1 MTYSTYYKNTVRLG
15 LLCLILMTAGCS
27 NIKQTLYGWAM
38 DLELA
43 RAHLTR
49 KEVIV
54 DHHRFVYLESE
65 KKAGEPSVLLIHG
78 FAANKENWIRFAGH
92 FSKQYHVVAL
102 DLPGHGES
110 FKDLK
115 LNYDIDNQVA
125 YVHAFADKIG
135 LKTFHLAG
143 NSMGGEISA
152 LYAAT
157 YPNQVL
163 SATLIDPGG
172 IFDYPSDLSKALEK
186 GKNPLIVRKPGDMD
200 KLMNFA
206 LEKKP
211 FLPWPVESVMEQKS
225 IANAAIN
232 DKIFKDI
239 TTEPHKY
246 DFKKALTEIKAPTL
260 IMWGRQ
266 DRAIAV
272 ANADVFQ
279 RLIPNS
285 KKVIFDGVGHAAM
298 IEIPE
303 KSAQVFVNFIKQH

>member
-1 MTYSTYYKNTVRLG
+1 MTFLTYYKYTLRLS
-15 LLCLILMTAGCS
+15 LLSLILMTTGCS
-27 NIKQTLYGWAM
+27 NIKQKIYGWAM

-43 RAHLTR
+43 KAHLTR
-49 KEVIV
+49 KQVMV
-54 DHHRFVYLESE
+54 DNHPFVYLES
-65 KKAGEPSVLLIHG
+65 KKKPKEQSVLLIHG
-78 FAANKENWIRFAGH
+78 FGANKENWIRFAGN

-110 FKDLK
+110 FKDLN
-115 LNYDIDNQVA
+115 LHYDIDDQVA

-135 LKTFHLAG
+135 LKTFHIVG
-143 NSMGGEISA
+143 NSMGGAISA

-157 YPNQVL
+157 YPKQVL
-163 SATLIDPGG
+163 TVTLIDPGG

-186 GKNPLIVRKPGDMD
+186 GKNPLIVRKPGDME

-206 LEKKP
+206 LVKKP
-211 FLPWPVESVMEQKS
+211 FLPWPVESVMEKKS

-246 DFKKALTEIKAPTL
+246 DFKKELTEIKAPTL
-260 IMWGRQ
+260 IMWGRE

-272 ANADVFQ
+272 KNADVFQ
-279 RLIPNS
+279 QLIPNS

-303 KSAQVFVNFIKQH
+303 KSAQVFLNFIKQR